1 MCSPDGDVTSNTA
14 TDRLHRETDH
24 ADVIS
29 LPTASGACVELMRS
43 TYRRQVFPRHTHEY
57 FTLGV
62 MLRGVGT
69 LWYRGAERTAH
80 RGDVVLIPPGEVHT
94 GGMGRETKVLSYL
107 AVHVPADILALRAS
121 QNNVRGGRVPDF
133 VSPVIRDPEIS
144 AALRR
149 LDGAMLSVDDAAAD
163 DALTTAIDLLVHR
176 HADSSATRATPAREP
191 SLVRV
196 VRDIIE
202 DCYADRGADVVAGAR
217 STNRRD
223 PFHLVRVFTRT
234 MGLSPHRF
242 VVQTRVRRARQLLAS
257 GIPSS
262 FVAAMTGFVDQ
273 SHLTTQFKRY
283 VGTTPVSYQRCV
295 TASLPA
301 RAATPL
307 AVRLLRA

>member
-1 MCSPDGDVTSNTA
+1 
-14 TDRLHRETDH
+14 
-24 ADVIS
+24 
-29 LPTASGACVELMRS
+29 
-43 TYRRQVFPRHTHEY
+43 
-57 FTLGV
+57 

-107 AVHVPADILALRAS
+107 AVHVPADVLALRAS
-121 QNNVRGGRVPDF
+121 ANGVGGGRLPDF

-149 LDGAMLSVDDAAAD
+149 LDRAMRSGRGAPD
-163 DALTTAIDLLVHR
+163 DALTTAIDLLVYR
-176 HADSSATRATPAREP
+176 HADSAATLATPAREP
-191 SLVRV
+191 RLVRV

-202 DCYADRGADVVAGAR
+202 DCYADRAQTSLRALAQRTGV
-217 STNRRD
+217 T

-242 VVQTRVRRARQLLAS
+242 VVQTRVRRARELLAS

-295 TASLPA
+295 SAS
-301 RAATPL
+301 RAERPPIAW
-307 AVRLLRA
+307 R

>member
-1 MCSPDGDVTSNTA
+1 
-14 TDRLHRETDH
+14 
-24 ADVIS
+24 
-29 LPTASGACVELMRS
+29 MRS

-94 GGMGRETKVLSYL
+94 GGMGRDTKVLSYL
-107 AVHVPADILALRAS
+107 AVHVPADVLALRAS
-121 QNNVRGGRVPDF
+121 ANDFGGGRVPDF
-133 VSPVIRDPEIS
+133 VSPVIRDPDVS

-149 LDGAMLSVDDAAAD
+149 LDSAMRIVHGAKADSLMVEAPAALEFDDAAAD
-163 DALTTAIDLLVHR
+163 DALTTAIDLLVRR
-176 HADSSATRATPAREP
+176 HADSSLTLSAPSPSREP
-191 SLVRV
+191 TLVRV

-202 DCYADRGADVVAGAR
+202 DCYADRTQTSLRALAQRTGV
-217 STNRRD
+217 T

-283 VGTTPVSYQRCV
+283 VGTTPVCYQRCLR
-295 TASLPA
+295 ASLPG
-301 RAATPL
+301 RASTPS
-307 AVRLLRA
+307 R